1 MIVVQLPFFVEEL
14 HPTYSYMCSTP
25 SCSDCICKLQHGS
38 GPWWSQ
44 GVSTKTG
51 GRTEPRR
58 APLYL
63 RPPPPLCAQTLSPH
77 TQNGV
82 NIFQGRASLVN
93 PLSCFQSLL
102 HIRAAAGKKNQF
114 QHFIFT
120 SIPKVSL
127 PEWFQKSGNQWT
139 SLEQLKTQCNI
150 FVSVWWC
157 CCERRKPG
165 TDFF

>member
-1 MIVVQLPFFVEEL
+1 MWCNFLFCFGNCIQLTLTCVVLHHVLIVSV
-14 HPTYSYMCSTP
+14 
-25 SCSDCICKLQHGS
+25 SCSMGQVH
-38 GPWWSQ
+38 
-44 GVSTKTG
+44 G
-51 GRTEPRR
+51 GRRVSPRKQVAELSR
-58 APLYL
+58 GGLHNIPY
-63 RPPPPLCAQTLSPH
+63 RPPPPPCAQTLSPH
-77 TQNGV
+77 TQKNGV
-82 NIFQGRASLVN
+82 NIFQGRGSLVN
-93 PLSCFQSLL
+93 PLSCFLSLL
-102 HIRAAAGKKNQF
+102 HIRAAGKKNQF